1 MKCQKCGQETFL
13 PFKCPYC
20 GNYFCVEH
28 RLPEN
33 HECPRI
39 EQALI
44 PKEEAP
50 PAIPRKERTYEYK
63 ISYVPVETVPVRI
76 YFSPKEIKHL
86 AIASLLVA
94 GIGLSLGIFPEN
106 LAKIGGPIL
115 LVVFTLILTASF
127 STHEIAHKITA
138 QRGGLWAEFRLTFL
152 GVVLTALS
160 IISPLFKIISPG
172 AVMISGF
179 ADRGKIGKISI
190 AGPLTNISLS
200 TAFLTAAFLLQPHTT
215 ESVTSM
221 FMFGAFFNAWIAL
234 LNLIPFGTL
243 DGFKV
248 FHWSKK
254 NWVLAFTASLTLT
267 IISYKFIG

>member
-33 HECPRI
+33 HECPRM
-39 EQALI
+39 EYALM

-50 PAIPRKERTYEYK
+50 VISRKQKPHEYR
-63 ISYVPVETVPVRI
+63 ISYIPIETTPTRI
-76 YFSPKEIKHL
+76 YFSHKEVKHL
-86 AIASLLVA
+86 TIASILVA

-106 LAKIGGPIL
+106 LAKIGGPPL
-115 LVVFTLILTASF
+115 LLVFTLILMASF

-138 QRGGLWAEFRLTFL
+138 QKGGLWAEFRLTFI

-172 AVMISGF
+172 AVMVGGF
-179 ADRGKIGKISI
+179 ADRGKIGRISI

-200 TAFLTAAFLLQPHTT
+200 TAFLTAAFLLQRHAT
-215 ESVTSM
+215 ETVTSM
-221 FMFGAFFNAWIAL
+221 LMFGAFFNAWIAL
-234 LNLIPFGTL
+234 LNLIPFGAL

-267 IISYKFIG
+267 IISYKLIG